1 MVMGQQEPI
10 EPSKAG
16 AAAQQLALRP
26 FSAVDEDA
34 MAPRLHQKARMVAF
48 SRWNA
53 RRRPQEGE
61 REHGGPTSL
70 PLSVVVVED
79 AHALVFS
86 DETVSWSGRLPL
98 RPGRRLLRGGIFC
111 RLLAGDRHQHFLL
124 AGGCL
129 ARLLGRLLRRLGLD
143 RGAATLR
150 RSASIRSTTLLA
162 AGRSTGV
169 MGLPERLLL
178 MRSTSAVS

>member
-86 DETVSWSGRLPL
+86 DETVSWSGRL
-98 RPGRRLLRGGIFC
+98 
-111 RLLAGDRHQHFLL
+111 
-124 AGGCL
+124 

-143 RGAATLR
+143 RGAADAPPQRLHQVDDVAR
-150 RSASIRSTTLLA
+150 RGPLHRRDGLA
-162 AGRSTGV
+162 GA
-169 MGLPERLLL
+169 L
-178 MRSTSAVS
+178 AVDEIHQRGFVVVLE